1 MAVYAIGDIQGCW
14 RELKA
19 LMKKLNFKDSDEL
32 WLAGDL
38 VNRGPDSLKVL
49 RKLRDMDR
57 QTRIVLGNH
66 DLHFLAIVFGGH
78 SAGAKDTFAE
88 LLGADDVE
96 DLAHWLRRQKLLHR
110 DHGYLMTHAG
120 LPGCWSVPQAQELAR
135 EVESVIGQSDE
146 VAATAE
152 ISYRRFFA
160 DIYGNRPAVWRND
173 LQGMDRLRCIVNYL
187 TRMRLLDSAGAMD
200 FAQKGA
206 LQDAPAGLRPWF
218 DDQRIE
224 AFEETLL
231 FGHWASLDGETG
243 TEKCIALDTG
253 CVWGR
258 VLTAYA
264 LEQQCKIT
272 QAALPK
278 S

>member
-1 MAVYAIGDIQGCW
+1 
-14 RELKA
+14 
-19 LMKKLNFKDSDEL
+19 
-32 WLAGDL
+32 
-38 VNRGPDSLKVL
+38 
-49 RKLRDMDR
+49 
-57 QTRIVLGNH
+57 
-66 DLHFLAIVFGGH
+66 
-78 SAGAKDTFAE
+78 
-88 LLGADDVE
+88 
-96 DLAHWLRRQKLLHR
+96 
-110 DHGYLMTHAG
+110 MTHAG
-120 LPGCWSVPQAQELAR
+120 LPGCWGVPQAQELAR

-258 VLTAYA
+258 ELTAYA